1 MCIRDSRIVVPLER
15 VSQGFKDISMSF
27 QTNPL
32 TKDLIAMKNENAIAR
47 SVKNIVFTNPGE
59 KFFNPK
65 FGSRV
70 TESLFENAD
79 DLTAIEIQ
87 TQIKESIQG
96 YEPRVNLRSVDAN
109 ANIDGNSFDV
119 IIIYD
124 IIGSDIPTQQLE
136 FVLQPTR

>member
-1 MCIRDSRIVVPLER
+1 MPLER
-15 VSQGFKDISMSF
+15 ISQGFKDISMSF

-59 KFFNPK
+59 KFFNPR
-65 FGSRV
+65 FGSRI

-87 TQIKESIQG
+87 TQIEESINR
-96 YEPRVNLRSVDAN
+96 YEPRVNLKSVDAF
-109 ANIDGNSFDV
+109 ADIDGNSFDV
-119 IIIYD
+119 VIVYD
-124 IIGSDIPTQQLE
+124 IIGADIPTQQLE

>member
-1 MCIRDSRIVVPLER
+1 MPLER
-15 VSQGFKDISMSF
+15 ISQGFKDISISF

-32 TKDLIAMKNENAIAR
+32 TSDLIAMKNENAIAR

-59 KFFNPK
+59 KFFNPR
-65 FGSRV
+65 FGSRI

-87 TQIKESIQG
+87 KQIEESINR
-96 YEPRVNLRSVDAN
+96 YEPRVRLQSVEAFAD
-109 ANIDGNSFDV
+109 IDGNAFEVV
-119 IIIYD
+119 ITYD
-124 IIGSDIPTQQLE
+124 IIGADIPTQQLE

>member
-1 MCIRDSRIVVPLER
+1 MPLER
-15 VSQGFKDISMSF
+15 ISQGFKDISMSF

-32 TKDLIAMKNENAIAR
+32 TSDLIAMKNENAIAR

-59 KFFNPK
+59 KFFNPR
-65 FGSRV
+65 FGSRI

-87 TQIKESIQG
+87 TQIEESINR
-96 YEPRVNLRSVDAN
+96 YEPRVKLRSVDAN

-119 IIIYD
+119 VITYD
-124 IIGSDIPTQQLE
+124 IIGADIPPQQLE

>member
-1 MCIRDSRIVVPLER
+1 MPLER
-15 VSQGFKDISMSF
+15 VSQEFKDISMSF

-59 KFFNPK
+59 KFFKPK
-65 FGSRV
+65 FGSSISN
-70 TESLFENAD
+70 SLFENAD
-79 DLTAIEIQ
+79 DLTAVQIQ
-87 TQIKESIQG
+87 TQIEESVQR
-96 YEPRVNLRSVDAN
+96 YEPRVTLRTVDAN

-119 IIIYD
+119 VIVYD
-124 IIGSDIPTQQLE
+124 IIGADIPTQQLE

>member
-1 MCIRDSRIVVPLER
+1 VPLER
-15 VSQGFKDISMSF
+15 ISQGFKDISMSF

-59 KFFNPK
+59 KFFNPR
-65 FGSRV
+65 FGSRI

-87 TQIKESIQG
+87 KQIDESIRI
-96 YEPRVNLRSVDAN
+96 YEPRVNLKSVRAF
-109 ANIDGNSFDV
+109 ANIDGNAFEVV
-119 IIIYD
+119 IRYD
-124 IIGSDIPTQQLE
+124 IIGADLPLQQLE
-136 FVLQPTR
+136 FILQPTR

>member
-1 MCIRDSRIVVPLER
+1 VPLER
-15 VSQGFKDISMSF
+15 ISQGFKDISMSF

-32 TKDLIAMKNENAIAR
+32 TSDLIAMKNENAIAR

-59 KFFNPK
+59 KFFNPR
-65 FGSRV
+65 FGSRI

-87 TQIKESIQG
+87 TQIEDSIKR
-96 YEPRVNLRSVDAN
+96 YEPRVNLKSVDAN

-119 IIIYD
+119 VITYD
-124 IIGSDIPTQQLE
+124 IIGADIPPQQLE

>member
-1 MCIRDSRIVVPLER
+1 MPLER
-15 VSQGFKDISMSF
+15 ISQGFKDISMSF

-32 TKDLIAMKNENAIAR
+32 TSDLIAMKNENAIAR

-59 KFFNPK
+59 KFFNPR
-65 FGSRV
+65 FGSRI

-79 DLTAIEIQ
+79 ELTAIEIS
-87 TQIKESIQG
+87 TQIEESINR
-96 YEPRVNLRSVDAN
+96 YEPRVKLRFVDAN

-119 IIIYD
+119 VITYD
-124 IIGSDIPTQQLE
+124 IIGADIPPQQLE

>member
-1 MCIRDSRIVVPLER
+1 MPLER
-15 VSQGFKDISMSF
+15 ISQGFKDVSMSF

-32 TKDLIAMKNENAIAR
+32 TSDLIAMKNENAIAR

-59 KFFNPK
+59 KFFNPR
-65 FGSRV
+65 FGSRI

-87 TQIKESIQG
+87 KQIEESINR
-96 YEPRVNLRSVDAN
+96 YEPRVRLQSVEAFAD
-109 ANIDGNSFDV
+109 IDGNAFEVV
-119 IIIYD
+119 ITYD
-124 IIGSDIPTQQLE
+124 IIGADIPTQQLE

>member
-1 MCIRDSRIVVPLER
+1 MPLER
-15 VSQGFKDISMSF
+15 ISQGFKDISMSF

-32 TKDLIAMKNENAIAR
+32 TSDLIAMKNENAIAR

-59 KFFNPK
+59 KFFNPR
-65 FGSRV
+65 FGSRI

-87 TQIKESIQG
+87 KQIEESIRR
-96 YEPRVNLRSVDAN
+96 YEPRVNLKSVDAN
-109 ANIDGNSFDV
+109 ANIDGNAFDV
-119 IIIYD
+119 VITYD
-124 IIGSDIPTQQLE
+124 IIGADIPPQQLE

>member
-1 MCIRDSRIVVPLER
+1 MPLER
-15 VSQGFKDISMSF
+15 ISQGFKDISMSF

-32 TKDLIAMKNENAIAR
+32 TSDLIAMKNENAIAR

-59 KFFNPK
+59 KFFNPR
-65 FGSRV
+65 FGSRI

-87 TQIKESIQG
+87 TQIEDSIKR
-96 YEPRVNLRSVDAN
+96 YEPRVNLRSVDAY

-119 IIIYD
+119 VITYD
-124 IIGSDIPTQQLE
+124 IIGADIPPQQLE

>member
-1 MCIRDSRIVVPLER
+1 MPLER
-15 VSQGFKDISMSF
+15 ISQGFKDISMSF

-59 KFFNPK
+59 KFFNPR
-65 FGSRV
+65 FGSRI

-87 TQIKESIQG
+87 TQIEESIKR
-96 YEPRVNLRSVDAN
+96 YEPRVNLKSVEAFAD
-109 ANIDGNSFDV
+109 IDGNSFDV
-119 IIIYD
+119 VIVYD
-124 IIGSDIPTQQLE
+124 IIGADIPTQQLE